1 MAVVLKVTNVRSRA
15 VVVPLR
21 RPVIADIGRFEQW
34 PLILVDI
41 ETTGGIVGSSYIAP
55 YRAAAVP
62 SVIAEIRDIAQIL
75 RNAPVAPTDFFD
87 SAEKRLNVIGV
98 SGVSLIAISAIDMA
112 LWDARAKAVEL
123 PLAVFLGGTLG
134 PVRAYNSNGLWR
146 HEASTIASEA
156 KELKAEAGF
165 SAMKLRLGNVHL
177 KDDLAAISAVRDGV
191 GNDIDLMVDFNQAL
205 GLGDAIRRCHE
216 LDDQGLYWFEEPIA
230 YDNLSGYGQLAR
242 QVRTPLQMGENYYG
256 PRDFY
261 KFLSAGAVHYAMADL
276 MRIGGVT
283 GWLRAAGVAGAA
295 GIQLSNHLYPE
306 ISAHLLRVTPTA
318 HWLEWVDWASPILA
332 EPMQPTDG
340 HLTAA
345 DRPGI
350 GIGWNEKSV
359 SKYAVSV

>member
-112 LWDARAKAVEL
+112 LWDARAKAAEL

-146 HEASTIASEA
+146 GRIFSDEAS
-156 KELKAEAGF
+156 
-165 SAMKLRLGNVHL
+165 
-177 KDDLAAISAVRDGV
+177 
-191 GNDIDLMVDFNQAL
+191 
-205 GLGDAIRRCHE
+205 
-216 LDDQGLYWFEEPIA
+216 P
-230 YDNLSGYGQLAR
+230 R
-242 QVRTPLQMGENYYG
+242 QCPSQR
-256 PRDFY
+256 
-261 KFLSAGAVHYAMADL
+261 
-276 MRIGGVT
+276 
-283 GWLRAAGVAGAA
+283 
-295 GIQLSNHLYPE
+295 
-306 ISAHLLRVTPTA
+306 
-318 HWLEWVDWASPILA
+318 
-332 EPMQPTDG
+332 
-340 HLTAA
+340 
-345 DRPGI
+345 
-350 GIGWNEKSV
+350 
-359 SKYAVSV
+359 